1 MKDKTIRLLVVLFIT
16 IISLILNIVF
26 LIKITNPEEEW
37 RLSDKVEANNA
48 ALYDLLSG
56 EHDSTSLADR
66 LYYVYFMNGLHSKSE
81 DKIIYVV
88 FEKTEYKIMSYN
100 SPEYGY
106 PLEDLQKQVKSYKGN
121 YYVEIEADAQ
131 TGYANKVILNKI

>member
-1 MKDKTIRLLVVLFIT
+1 MKNKKTILLVVSFIT
-16 IISLILNIVF
+16 VISLILNIVF
-26 LIKITNPEEEW
+26 LIKIINPEDEW

-56 EHDSTSLADR
+56 EHDSKSLADR
-66 LYYVYFMNGLHSKSE
+66 LYYVYSMNGLHSKSE

-88 FEKTEYKIMSYN
+88 FENTEYKIMSYN

-106 PLEDLQKQVKSYKGN
+106 PLTDLQELIKDYVK
-121 YYVEIEADAQ
+121 IEADAQ